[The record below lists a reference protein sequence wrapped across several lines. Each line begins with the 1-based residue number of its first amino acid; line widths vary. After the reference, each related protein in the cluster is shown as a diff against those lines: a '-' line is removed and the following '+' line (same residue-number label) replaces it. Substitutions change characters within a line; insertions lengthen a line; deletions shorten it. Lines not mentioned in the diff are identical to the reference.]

1 MRTVVITGA
10 TTGLGLHTA
19 TRLAREGWHV
29 VLGHRNESRGQAAAQ
44 RIRRQAPQ
52 ASVELLDIDLADLRS
67 VADAV
72 ERLRRSGQRPPLSA
86 IVGNGGIQVIDGVRR
101 SADGYELTFATNHLG
116 HHLLVTSL
124 ADDLPDGGRI
134 VLVSSGTHWTEKSMG
149 FPAPRW
155 TSPRD
160 LAEAR
165 DADPSPTA
173 GRSRYATSK
182 LANLYFV
189 YELARRLDGRP
200 ITVNAYDPGLMPDT
214 SLSRN
219 YPPVVRAAYRAAAPL
234 IAALVPGAR
243 TSQSSAKHLAN
254 LVSDARFDRTTG
266 AYLEASKIARSSPE
280 SHDVAR
286 AQELWTESERMISEA
301 LALR

>member
-1 MRTVVITGA
+1 MKTVVITGA
-10 TTGLGLHTA
+10 TNGLGLRTA
-19 TRLAREGWHV
+19 TRLAGAGWHV
-29 VLGHRNESRGQAAAQ
+29 VLGHRDESRGAAAAQ
-44 RIRRQAPQ
+44 RIRRQAPR
-52 ASVELLDIDLADLRS
+52 ASVELLKIDLADLRS
-67 VADAV
+67 VADAT
-72 ERLRRSGQRPPLSA
+72 ERLRRSDQRPPLHA
-86 IVGNGGIQVIDGVRR
+86 LLGNAGVQVVDGVRR

-124 ADDLPDGGRI
+124 VDDLADGGRV

-155 TSPRD
+155 TSPRE
-160 LAEAR
+160 LADAR
-165 DADPSPTA
+165 NADPSPTA
-173 GRSRYATSK
+173 GRSRYAASK

-200 ITVNAYDPGLMPDT
+200 ITVNAYDPGLLPDT

-219 YPPVVRAAYRAAAPL
+219 YPPVVRTAYRAAAPL

-243 TSQSSAKHLAN
+243 SSRSAAKHLAG
-254 LVSDARFDRTTG
+254 LVADARFDGTTG

-280 SHDVAR
+280 SYDVDRAR
-286 AQELWTESERMISEA
+286 ELWQESERMISAA
-301 LALR
+301 LARR

>member
-1 MRTVVITGA
+1 MKTVVITGA
-10 TTGLGLHTA
+10 TAGLGLRTA
-19 TRLAREGWHV
+19 VRLAGEGWHV
-29 VLGHRNESRGQAAAQ
+29 VLGHRDESRGEAAAQ
-44 RIRRQAPQ
+44 RIRHHAPQ
-52 ASVELLDIDLADLRS
+52 ASIELLKIDLADLRS
-67 VADAV
+67 VVDAT
-72 ERLRRSGQRPPLSA
+72 ERLRRTGQRPPLHA
-86 IVGNGGIQVIDGVRR
+86 IVGNGGIQVIEGVRR

-124 ADDLPDGGRI
+124 LDELPDGGRV
-134 VLVSSGTHWTEKSMG
+134 VLVSSGTHWPEKSRG

-155 TSPRD
+155 TTPRD
-160 LAEAR
+160 LADAR

-219 YPPVVRAAYRAAAPL
+219 YPPFARVAYRAAAPL
-234 IAALVPGAR
+234 IAALLPGAR
-243 TSQSSAKHLAN
+243 SSRSAATHLAH
-254 LVSDARFDRTTG
+254 LVSDARFERTTG
-266 AYLEASKIARSSPE
+266 AYLEASKIAQSSPD
-280 SHDVAR
+280 SYDVAK
-286 AQELWTESERMISEA
+286 AHELWVESERLISEA
-301 LALR
+301 LTRR